1 MGGMQVSNDLDSPRA
16 KTNDEEVQGKR
27 RCFGLLPPKGKK
39 THEEQYETAML
50 MSTINKIQKLLR
62 VGFGSAGGE
71 IVAKNLKFAVER
83 GETPK
88 VASKFGLR
96 VYGVW
101 GFCIIEDFNEILVA
115 LDEDVFAFVNT
126 IASMVHT
133 EVQNNNGAVN
143 KNIGEAF
150 LLTWKTKPASDPI
163 TGKRIDKD
171 TQDYYTEKILGE
183 GLPGLEQQVAA
194 DSALAACTVIA
205 EKVDTEVDTMLNGVS
220 CTCPANDGKSILE
233 ALRTSPLLGERFRI
247 HMGVGLNYGWGIEGA
262 IGSEHKVD
270 ASYLSPNVNTA
281 ARLET
286 ANHQFGTK
294 MLISLNVVTM
304 MTAESRDSLRC
315 IECVRP
321 KGVKIGIRIHTSD
334 QIMSLADPF
343 TEEGR
348 KTKVLPKCASPEF
361 QAAYKEGFEAYFT
374 GDWGTAKSKMEECAS
389 IDPDD
394 TPTQVILTQMRERGD
409 AWNDYWVTIPGAP
422 DSGRALTSK

>member
-126 IASMVHT
+126 IARMIHEQV
-133 EVQNNNGAVN
+133 EQNKGAVN

-150 LLTWKTKPASDPI
+150 LLTFKTKPATDPV
-163 TGKRIDKD
+163 TGFD
-171 TQDYYTEKILGE
+171 E
-183 GLPGLEQQVAA
+183 
-194 DSALAACTVIA
+194 
-205 EKVDTEVDTMLNGVS
+205 
-220 CTCPANDGKSILE
+220 
-233 ALRTSPLLGERFRI
+233 
-247 HMGVGLNYGWGIEGA
+247 
-262 IGSEHKVD
+262 
-270 ASYLSPNVNTA
+270 LSFV
-281 ARLET
+281 
-286 ANHQFGTK
+286 
-294 MLISLNVVTM
+294 
-304 MTAESRDSLRC
+304 
-315 IECVRP
+315 
-321 KGVKIGIRIHTSD
+321 KG
-334 QIMSLADPF
+334 
-343 TEEGR
+343 
-348 KTKVLPKCASPEF
+348 
-361 QAAYKEGFEAYFT
+361 
-374 GDWGTAKSKMEECAS
+374 
-389 IDPDD
+389 
-394 TPTQVILTQMRERGD
+394 
-409 AWNDYWVTIPGAP
+409 
-422 DSGRALTSK
+422 